1 MKQVWEVFWR
11 FLALGCV
18 SFGGPAAHIGY
29 FRKMFVEKIQ
39 WLDENDYA
47 RLVALSQFL
56 PGPASSQVGFAIGLR
71 RGGFWGG
78 VAAFM
83 GFTLP
88 SFFLLYGLS
97 QLSQESLGN
106 GYYAAVA
113 HGLKLLAV
121 VVVADA
127 VVNMFGSFCKNKIT
141 VGLAVLTAVALWVVP
156 GYWTQMMALL
166 LSASVGLWCI
176 KHTDVGAVSTGRF
189 SWLPLILFGGLFI
202 GLPLLAGAAV
212 WLDVFSDFYQA
223 GSLVFGGGHVVLP
236 LLQETVGNALPND
249 TFLMGYA
256 AAQAVPGP
264 MFSMAAF
271 MGAELSTANSLLM
284 ASVATA
290 GVFLPGFLL
299 VLGLHNAWEA
309 IVSRHK
315 VASAIAGVNASVVG
329 LLIATLYQPVFTSA
343 VGSPREMGVV
353 LLGIF
358 LLRYLKLPIVWLV
371 CGFALIGP
379 ALSVS

>member
-1 MKQVWEVFWR
+1 MKQVWDVFWR
-11 FLALGCV
+11 FLTLGCI

-29 FRKMFVEKIQ
+29 FRKAFVEKKQ
-39 WLDENDYA
+39 WLDDSDYA
-47 RLVALSQFL
+47 QLVALSQFL

-88 SFFLLYGLS
+88 SFILLYCLS
-97 QLSQESLGN
+97 QLSKESLGN

-127 VVNMFGSFCKNKIT
+127 VVTLFGSFCKSRIT
-141 VGLAVLTAVALWVVP
+141 VGLAVLTAVMLWVLP
-156 GYWTQMMALL
+156 GYWTQMGALL
-166 LSASVGLWCI
+166 LSALVGLLCV
-176 KHTDVGAVSTGRF
+176 KHKSTSAVSSGQF
-189 SWLPLILFGGLFI
+189 SWPPLVLFGLLFMCLPLFTGM
-202 GLPLLAGAAV
+202 AV
-212 WLDVFSDFYQA
+212 WLDVFSGFYQA

-236 LLQETVGNALPND
+236 LLQETVGPSLSND

-271 MGAELSTANSLLM
+271 MGAELSSTNSLLM
-284 ASVATA
+284 ALLATV

-299 VLGLHNAWEA
+299 VLGVHNAWGA
-309 IVSRHK
+309 IVSKRS

-353 LLGIF
+353 VLGIF

-371 CGFALIGP
+371 GGFVFIGL
-379 ALSVS
+379 ALSLY